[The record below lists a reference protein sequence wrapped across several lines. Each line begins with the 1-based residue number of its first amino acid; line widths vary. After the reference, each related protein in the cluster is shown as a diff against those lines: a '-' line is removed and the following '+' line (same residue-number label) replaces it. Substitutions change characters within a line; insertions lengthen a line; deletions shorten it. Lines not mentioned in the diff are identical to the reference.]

1 MGHPFVQA
9 MEEILH
15 DDPEEVVAELAAD
28 KIESLTRLREVADQ
42 IAYILEMLIA
52 A

>member
-15 DDPEEVVAELAAD
+15 DDPDEVVAELVTD
-28 KIESLTRLREVADQ
+28 KIESLIRLDEVAGQ
-42 IAYILEMLIA
+42 IAHIREKLA
-52 A
+52 AA